1 MLNENNFITK
11 LDGDSVDIYGI
22 PEFKGRLGDNHE
34 CNATAQVS
42 WELCLEMRSWGLK
55 NISAYATYVQVEIE
69 VSWWMDDGDDE
80 VETVTIDS
88 EDGWE
93 IESDM
98 DTLEMSDSIFPQAM
112 EVNFDTK
119 TITINF

>member
-42 WELCLEMRSWGLK
+42 WELFLEMRSWGLK